1 MIIKKCVLISK
12 PDKRWFKHSKHIAAI
27 SISDVGKSVLF
38 ASTFII
44 LGNFVDLEN
53 GRVYEIVNCTKEFC
67 IRDVWS
73 VEKKVGGGKG
83 ERKSQLT
90 MRKAKANIAVN

>member
-1 MIIKKCVLISK
+1 M
-12 PDKRWFKHSKHIAAI
+12 
-27 SISDVGKSVLF
+27 F

-73 VEKKVGGGKG
+73 VEKKVGGGERG